1 MTKVAMNYTYPSD
14 KYVFIKDLVSAAVSF
29 YGPLLTLSTRST
41 TVSTEAAALAVL
53 LALSVEAPV
62 FSALANDLYYQFA
75 QECFSHLPNF
85 SLREPGFA
93 ATVFL
98 RKVSFSEPATGGG
111 GGACST

>member
-1 MTKVAMNYTYPSD
+1 MNYTYPSD

-29 YGPLLTLSTRST
+29 YGPLLTLSARST
-41 TVSTEAAALAVL
+41 TVSTEAAALAVLL

-98 RKVSFSEPATGGG
+98 RKVSFSDPGAG